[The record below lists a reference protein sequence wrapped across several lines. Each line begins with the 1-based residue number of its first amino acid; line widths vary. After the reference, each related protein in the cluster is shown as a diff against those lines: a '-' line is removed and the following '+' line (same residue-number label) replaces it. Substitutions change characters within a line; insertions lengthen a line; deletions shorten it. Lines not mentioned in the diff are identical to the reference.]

1 MFPKHGEWRGEE
13 RWDKLSAAWVG
24 ADEWQARQ
32 WAREDA
38 AFARRANQGELCTP
52 SVIGD
57 SMKTLQSQASGK
69 WYDSKSNLRREYR
82 ALGMQEVGNEKLTRR
97 PYERPAGEDKL
108 TFEALRRAKAELDFP
123 SQVTG
128 IVHDPDGMA
137 RFRYRQEQKR
147 KAAQAL

>member
-1 MFPKHGEWRGEE
+1 MFPKHGDIRGGE
-13 RWDKLSAAWVG
+13 RWDRLSAAWVP
-24 ADEWQARQ
+24 AEEWQRRQ

-38 AFARRANQGELCTP
+38 AFARKANQGELCTP

-82 ALGMQEVGNEKLTRR
+82 QLGMQEVGNEKLTRR
-97 PYERPAGEDKL
+97 PYERPAGADKA
-108 TFEALRRAKAELDFP
+108 TFEALRRAKSELEFP

-128 IVHDPDGMA
+128 VYHDPDGMA
-137 RFRYRQEQKR
+137 LFKYRQEQKR
-147 KAAQAL
+147 KAAQAS